1 MKAVAKA
8 FVDGGLELPTV
19 GLDLAVAGYLLD
31 ADRGE
36 YDLDTVAELAGTAV
50 SAHPGPEATPA
61 ARLAHEL
68 GWSRS
73 LEEAVRNRLEAEGLA
88 TLYREVE
95 APLVAVLARMESRG
109 IRVDR
114 KALAKLADSLAT
126 QTAELEQMVYDLAG
140 HEFNLNSPK
149 QLREVLFEELGL
161 TPGRK
166 NKSGYST
173 DAATLQSLRDEHPI
187 IPAML
192 EYREYEK
199 LRSTYGAPLLEEV
212 GEDGRI
218 HATFRQTVARTG
230 RLSSEAPNLHN
241 IPVRSSLGAQF
252 RSLFIPEQGW
262 QLLAADYDQIEL
274 RIIAHLS
281 GDEGLI
287 TAFTSGEA
295 VHAQVA
301 ASVFQVPLAKVTKAQ
316 REKAKTVSYGLAYG
330 MEAYGL
336 AQRMQTTPGEAAEV
350 MEDYFS
356 AFPGVKDYQEAAV
369 AEAKAQGF
377 TRTQFGRIRPM
388 PDLGS
393 SNFRVRTAAER
404 QAMNAGIQGLA
415 ADIFKFALVR
425 LDRALAEAGLEARI
439 VLQVHDEILVEAPKA
454 EQAQVEALTL
464 EAMSGAADLAVPL
477 KVTTGWGKTWGAA
490 KGA

>member
-1 MKAVAKA
+1 MRRRL
-8 FVDGGLELPTV
+8 GEEGLEQL
-19 GLDLAVAGYLLD
+19 
-31 ADRGE
+31 
-36 YDLDTVAELAGTAV
+36 YD
-50 SAHPGPEATPA
+50 
-61 ARLAHEL
+61 
-68 GWSRS
+68 
-73 LEEAVRNRLEAEGLA
+73 
-88 TLYREVE
+88 EVE

-109 IRVDR
+109 IRVDE

-126 QTAELEQMVYDLAG
+126 QTAELEQMVYDLG
-140 HEFNLNSPK
+140 GRQFNLNSPK

-287 TAFTSGEA
+287 SAFTSGED
-295 VHAQVA
+295 VHSQVA

-336 AQRMQTTPGEAAEV
+336 AQRMQTSPGEAAQV

-356 AFPGVKDYQEAAV
+356 AFPGVKAYQETAV

-425 LDRALAEAGLEARI
+425 LDQALTEAGLEARI

-464 EAMSGAADLAVPL
+464 EAMSGAAQLAVPL
-477 KVTTGWGKTWGAA
+477 KVSAGWGKTWGDA